1 MKPMLLFSLLNSEEE
16 RSVSTLSNFG
26 EYRLVANASFYIRSK
41 YIFIIFIFIFSH
53 KDKFLLFFHFFL
65 N

>member
-41 YIFIIFIFIFSH
+41 YIFI
-53 KDKFLLFFHFFL
+53 
-65 N
+65 